1 MDQTADVPRAVQ
13 IFSFDEGRPTSPI
26 ATRVWRT
33 RSVPI
38 DTFTS
43 VAATHWQMVVMK
55 HQGRTSLTVRG
66 PESKAT
72 TMPIPQDTEFLGV
85 QFRVGTF
92 MPNLPVGRLVDR
104 DLTLPA
110 AGTRTFWLNGS
121 AWEFPTFDNVDVFLQ
136 RLTRRGLVVDD
147 PLVVAAR
154 QGLHAELS
162 SRSVRRRVRHATGLT
177 LGLIR
182 QIERAGHALT
192 LLERGTTILDV
203 VAQAGYADQPHL
215 TRSLRRFLGHTPR
228 RIVRGNTLKSSSR
241 AGT

>member
-1 MDQTADVPRAVQ
+1 MDKTADFPRAVQ
-13 IFSFDEGRPTSPI
+13 IFRFDEGRPTSPI

-66 PESKAT
+66 PETKAT
-72 TMPIPQDTEFLGV
+72 TLPIPQDTEFLGV

-92 MPNLPVGRLVDR
+92 MPTLPVARLVDR
-104 DLTLPA
+104 DLTLPD

-121 AWEFPTFDNVDVFLQ
+121 AWEFPTFDNVDLFLR
-136 RLTRRGLVVDD
+136 RLARRGLVVYD
-147 PLVVAAR
+147 PAVEAAR
-154 QGLHAELS
+154 QERHPHLS
-162 SRSVRRRVRHATGLT
+162 SRSMRRRIRHTTGLT

-182 QIERAGHALT
+182 QIERAGHALR
-192 LLERGTTILDV
+192 LLERGATILDA
-203 VAQAGYADQPHL
+203 VAQTGYADQPHL
-215 TRSLRRFLGHTPR
+215 TRSLHRFLGHTPH
-228 RIVRGNTLKSSSR
+228 RIVRDQP
-241 AGT
+241 